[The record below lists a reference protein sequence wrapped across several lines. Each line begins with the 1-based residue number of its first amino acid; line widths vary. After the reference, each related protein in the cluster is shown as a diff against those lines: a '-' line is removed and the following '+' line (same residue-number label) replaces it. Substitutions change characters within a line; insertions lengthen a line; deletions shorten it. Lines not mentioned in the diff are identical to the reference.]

1 MRNDLTVS
9 CSVDARVLFLTDQ
22 SRLITA
28 VTDSSVDFKEPVE
41 VAIADVVIL
50 ATGCFHF
57 RYSHSL
63 QRKYGSC
70 KPTGHADR
78 RFSVRR

>member
-1 MRNDLTVS
+1 MRNDSTVS

-28 VTDSSVDFKEPVE
+28 AADSSVDFEEPVE

-50 ATGCFHF
+50 TTGCFHF
-57 RYSHSL
+57 CYSHSF
-63 QRKYGSC
+63 QRK
-70 KPTGHADR
+70 
-78 RFSVRR
+78 